1 MAAGKDD
8 PLSLKQAAKL
18 LGMSDRGTA
27 KLLRQGKL
35 VEYEGPT
42 TPRERGRPPI
52 LVTRSSVAE
61 YARAAGRILRELS
74 PEEARGRH
82 AGLTRWLNEQERIV
96 GKLKRARI
104 VLIDGEGSGGQ
115 VWVRF
120 LSTRSR
126 GREILGSFWRQD
138 VRGLFGSRKFR
149 VSFDGQRADVYVRS
163 ADEELDQ
170 DELARC
176 VNAAANC
183 VNKEKARLSEE
194 RSRES
199 RG

>member
-1 MAAGKDD
+1 MASGKDE
-8 PLSLKQAAKL
+8 PLPLKQAAKL

-35 VEYEGPT
+35 VEYKGPA

-61 YARAAGRILRELS
+61 YARAAKRILREIS
-74 PEEARGRH
+74 PEEARGHH
-82 AGLTRWLNEQERIV
+82 AGLTRWLNVQERLI
-96 GKLKRARI
+96 GKLKRARV

-120 LSTRSR
+120 LSTRSK

-149 VSFDGQRADVYVRS
+149 VTFDGVRADIYVRS
-163 ADEELDQ
+163 TDDELDRV
-170 DELARC
+170 ELARC

-194 RSRES
+194 RARES
-199 RG
+199 RR